1 MNRKDPIS
9 PKWATNFLQW
19 FLRDDLKEEVL
30 GDLEEKF
37 QHKLGKGPL
46 FAAKLHYWYQVFQ
59 YLRPFAIKK
68 YRSSSIHIIMYKH
81 NFKITY
87 RNFFRYKS
95 SFFIN
100 LSSLSIGL
108 TCAILIVLWARD
120 ELSIDKFHEND
131 QRLFQVMHNFE
142 TPSGTVTLEWT
153 PGVLAEALEA
163 EFPEVKQSVPVM
175 PPATYTFNGV
185 IKTNDTRSRG
195 KAKFAGSDFFQIF
208 SYGLKAGK
216 EEHVLQDKNAVVISD
231 ELAVN
236 LFNSTSNAVGQTL
249 TWKQGEFTGDY
260 YVSGVFTKMPA
271 NATLQF
277 DVVFGYDLYKSKH
290 PELED
295 WSYNS
300 PSTYLLL
307 EDGAQEQAFSSKIAD
322 LTRKNDPNAEGTLF
336 LRKYSDQHLYGS
348 YKNGVSSGGRI
359 TYVGLFLVT
368 AVFILLIACAN
379 FMNLSTARASRRF
392 KEIGVKKAIGAKRS
406 TLAIQ
411 HLGESLILS
420 SLSLVTAI
428 VIISL
433 LLPTFNQLTGKELT
447 FSLAADLIFPLLG
460 ITFLTGLIAG
470 SYPALYLPGLK
481 PVKILKGNVVT
492 SLSALWIRKGLVV
505 FQFVVSVVFIL
516 LVVVVYQQMEYIQS
530 KPLGYQ
536 KDNVI
541 YLDAEGRQGDSH
553 RTFLQEIRKV
563 PGVVNASAMRGDI
576 MNGDHNSTSGVVWE
590 GRQTEVE
597 IKFSDL
603 VVDYDFFTT
612 MGIEVTQGR
621 AFSEKFSTEMDKIM
635 FNEKAIETMGLVNPV
650 GQVVRL
656 WGQEKEIIG
665 VVKDFHFESLYEEVK
680 PCFFRMS
687 DKHLNPLVKIQAG
700 QERETLARL
709 QDLYKAQNDGIALEY
724 HFLDSAYERLYFSE
738 QRAATLS
745 RYFAGIA
752 IIISCLGLFGLAA
765 FTAERRLK
773 EIGIRKILGAGN
785 FRIVALLTADFTK
798 MVLVAI
804 LVALPASYFI
814 AQNWLENFA
823 FKIDLQ
829 WWFFAG
835 AGALALII
843 AWLTV
848 GAQTVKAA
856 NVNPVDC
863 LKDE

>member
-1 MNRKDPIS
+1 MNRKDPTS
-9 PKWATNFLQW
+9 PKWAKNFLQW

-46 FAAKLHYWYQVFQ
+46 FAAKLNYWCQVFQ

-142 TPSGTVTLEWT
+142 TPSGIVTLEWT
-153 PGVLAEALEA
+153 PGILAETLEA
-163 EFPEVKQSVPVM
+163 EFPEVEQGVPVM
-175 PPATYTFNGV
+175 PPTTYTFNGV
-185 IKTNDTRSRG
+185 IKTNDTRSRA
-195 KAKFAGSDFFQIF
+195 KAKFAGSNFFQVF
-208 SYGLKAGK
+208 SYGLKEGK
-216 EEHVLQDKNAVVISD
+216 EEYVLKDKNAIVISD
-231 ELAVN
+231 ELAIN
-236 LFNSTSNAVGQTL
+236 LFNSITGAVGQAL

-260 YVSGVFTKMPA
+260 YVSGVFTKIPS

-277 DVVFGYDLYKSKH
+277 DVVFAYDLYTSKH

-420 SLSLVTAI
+420 SLSLITAI
-428 VIISL
+428 VIVSL

-470 SYPALYLPGLK
+470 SYPALYLPSLK

-492 SLSALWIRKGLVV
+492 SLSALWMRKGLVV

-541 YLDAEGRQGDSH
+541 YLDAEGRRGDSH
-553 RTFLQEIRKV
+553 RTFLHEIRKV

-576 MNGDHNSTSGVVWE
+576 MNGDHNSTAGVVWE

-700 QERETLARL
+700 RERETLARL

-724 HFLDSAYERLYFSE
+724 QFLDSAYERLYFSE

-785 FRIVALLTADFTK
+785 FRIVTLLTADFTK